1 MSPIRAAA
9 ALVLPFAAALAGL
22 LAPADPARAQA
33 AGAADLAKKLSNP
46 VASLISVPI
55 QTNYDQGFGPADGSR
70 VLTNIQPVYPIT
82 LSADWNLI
90 SRTILPVI
98 WQEDIAGNSGVQFG
112 LGDVVQSLFLSPAE
126 PGSNGVIWGV
136 GPVALLPTA
145 TDDLLGSGKFGLGPT
160 AVALKQFGPW
170 TLGFLGNH
178 IWSVAGEGSR
188 NDVNATFMQPFLS
201 YTTPEAWTFTVN
213 TETTYDWGSESW
225 SVPLNAVVSK
235 VVTLGAQPVSLFA
248 GARYW
253 AEAPAGGPE
262 GLGLRIGLTFLFP
275 R

>member
-9 ALVLPFAAALAGL
+9 ALVLPFAAALAGV

-90 SRTILPVI
+90 SRTILPVT

-235 VVTLGAQPVSLFA
+235 VVTVGAQPISLFA

>member
-1 MSPIRAAA
+1 MTPAAY
-9 ALVLPFAAALAGL
+9 ALAGV

-90 SRTILPVI
+90 SRTILPVT

-235 VVTLGAQPVSLFA
+235 VVTVGAQPISLFA